1 MASFVC
7 SCLSAFIRVHPRLLL
22 LVCLGSG
29 GRKEKKWGYELE
41 FCGSG
46 FWTGSGLYGDRG
58 ARAGGAAGHV
68 RLRGAG
74 VPERGGAAAAVP
86 GADSVG
92 DSVYGGGGPGGGGDP
107 GQATGGA
114 LPPGSGRDG
123 SGEAGGGSVAA
134 GEAGGDPDAGDDHG
148 RPDGDDGPRGLPGFE
163 AGPDHRATV
172 GLAARGFAD
181 RPKLP
186 FARKLVEELE
196 AVEVRISPAGN
207 EQYAAWREG
216 THDDLAFA
224 VALAYWSAQKAYPN
238 GPQGNDRWWTN
249 VQQDDTERMFR
260 EWKAAEERRNG
271 HG

>member
-1 MASFVC
+1 MALDGLVC
-7 SCLSAFIRVHPRLLL
+7 LFLLIRVHPRSSAAI
-22 LVCLGSG
+22 VACLPR

-41 FCGSG
+41 LCGGG

-134 GEAGGDPDAGDDHG
+134 GGG
-148 RPDGDDGPRGLPGFE
+148 RGG
-163 AGPDHRATV
+163 G
-172 GLAARGFAD
+172 G
-181 RPKLP
+181 K
-186 FARKLVEELE
+186 
-196 AVEVRISPAGN
+196 S
-207 EQYAAWREG
+207 
-216 THDDLAFA
+216 
-224 VALAYWSAQKAYPN
+224 
-238 GPQGNDRWWTN
+238 
-249 VQQDDTERMFR
+249 
-260 EWKAAEERRNG
+260 
-271 HG
+271 